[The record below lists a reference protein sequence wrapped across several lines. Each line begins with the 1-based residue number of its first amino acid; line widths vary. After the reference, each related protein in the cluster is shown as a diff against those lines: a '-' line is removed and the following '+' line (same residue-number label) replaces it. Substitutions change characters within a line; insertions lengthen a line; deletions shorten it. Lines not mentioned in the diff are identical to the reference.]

1 MDLLKT
7 MTNGGVFNTT
17 IVKIFDKIVSR
28 PALRNLMNIKKV
40 DIPNNSLYTETG
52 PNGLALYS
60 KERDRG

>member
-1 MDLLKT
+1 

-40 DIPNNSLYTETG
+40 DIPNNSL
-52 PNGLALYS
+52 
-60 KERDRG
+60 